1 MCQVRLLMRL
11 RWITILAALALQL
24 ALIVAML
31 LAGRMVLNNDY
42 AALERDHVEADLTH
56 VCVVLQSQL
65 NDLDL
70 MARDYAADSET
81 LGFLRHPNPR
91 YIDSELSG
99 DVLRARST
107 RLYMLVDNHNHVRLA
122 QSYIGARATLPAD
135 IAQVLLVVKR
145 RPSSNT
151 AVAGLM
157 TLTDGPTMV
166 VMRPIFL
173 RAGDEKSSAGTVIF
187 ARNLGPTVLASFSSL
202 SDTEIALSGTIG
214 QSADAA
220 TGRQIRHNS
229 VTLTPLGADRLL
241 ASTMLD
247 DLWGEPRIRLQIEH
261 DRNIWHQGQQT
272 IHALLAVL
280 VVVGLLFA
288 IVNFWLMQRLVV
300 RRVERLIHFTRDLEN
315 DTDLNA
321 RVRICGSDELGQLG
335 CQLNLMLDRLKN
347 SQDKLLAVQ
356 ERLRFEATH
365 DSLTGIWNRA
375 AALQL
380 LDQEIARGSRDGSPV
395 AAIMLDADYFK
406 RINDHFGH
414 STGDRALQAVAA
426 AITRNLRSFDICCRY
441 GGEEFLVIAPNCNL
455 QQAAEIAQR
464 VLASVRATPVCIPD
478 HAFCVTLSAGVSS
491 STAPCEA
498 EDLIMAAD
506 RALYSAKEKGRD
518 RVELE
523 ILSQNAVIRQR
534 LFAADTQPSKRFA

>member
-1 MCQVRLLMRL
+1 MP
-11 RWITILAALALQL
+11 
-24 ALIVAML
+24 
-31 LAGRMVLNNDY
+31 
-42 AALERDHVEADLTH
+42 LTGK
-56 VCVVLQSQL
+56 QIK
-65 NDLDL
+65 
-70 MARDYAADSET
+70 
-81 LGFLRHPNPR
+81 R
-91 YIDSELSG
+91 YC
-99 DVLRARST
+99 
-107 RLYMLVDNHNHVRLA
+107 
-122 QSYIGARATLPAD
+122 
-135 IAQVLLVVKR
+135 
-145 RPSSNT
+145 
-151 AVAGLM
+151 
-157 TLTDGPTMV
+157 
-166 VMRPIFL
+166 
-173 RAGDEKSSAGTVIF
+173 
-187 ARNLGPTVLASFSSL
+187 
-202 SDTEIALSGTIG
+202 
-214 QSADAA
+214 
-220 TGRQIRHNS
+220 RQI
-229 VTLTPLGADRLL
+229 VLGNV
-241 ASTMLD
+241 
-247 DLWGEPRIRLQIEH
+247 GGP
-261 DRNIWHQGQQT
+261 GQEK
-272 IHALLAVL
+272 ILNARVL
-280 VVVGLLFA
+280 VVGAGALGAPALYYLAAAGVGKIGVA
-288 IVNFWLMQRLVV
+288 DGDK
-300 RRVERLIHFTRDLEN
+300 VEISNLHRQVLHFTRDLEN